1 MDDFLANKIIE
12 DFMTGTMTAQEAWL
26 NLQETRDFISD
37 EKYDDI
43 IALITEQLIEDE
55 LIDED
60 DDELNLGEILND
72 EPVSSENELDWDD
85 PCYDQIDWE
94 YGNVSFNSD

>member
-94 YGNVSFNSD
+94 YGNVSYNSD

>member
-12 DFMTGTMTAQEAWL
+12 DFMMGTMTAQEAWL

-72 EPVSSENELDWDD
+72 EPVSSEDELDWDD

-94 YGNVSFNSD
+94 YGNVPYNSD